1 MAHQVQW
8 QRQWLCFLELFLS
21 PSGDLGIGL
30 VRDNYLAKYAYLGTY
45 LGALNM
51 VKWGVPEKILQNV
64 VQTRWFFVDRI
75 PQSEVMTKSHFCNPK
90 ALGLLLA
97 DGALTTG

>member
-64 VQTRWFFVDRI
+64 VQTRC
-75 PQSEVMTKSHFCNPK
+75 S
-90 ALGLLLA
+90 
-97 DGALTTG
+97 